1 MFLKYVFNRFKHE
14 NILSGVAVDTRSIQ
28 NICNK
33 TNTFGINSQLQ
44 NLIASSPVFGDFPK
58 RKSFVFHK
66 LNSAFTV

>member
-1 MFLKYVFNRFKHE
+1 LRHE
-14 NILSGVAVDTRSIQ
+14 NILSGVAVDTESVQ

-33 TNTFGINSQLQ
+33 TNKLGNNSWLH

-58 RKSFVFHK
+58 RKSFVCHK